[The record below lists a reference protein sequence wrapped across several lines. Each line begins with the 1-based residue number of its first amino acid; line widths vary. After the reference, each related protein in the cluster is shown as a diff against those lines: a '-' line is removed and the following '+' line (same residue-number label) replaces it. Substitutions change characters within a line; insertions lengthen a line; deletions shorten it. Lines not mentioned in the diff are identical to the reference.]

1 MWSNRWAERYRWS
14 DTLYNNW
21 ENGIRDLIP
30 KFITY
35 SRYNLRYHI
44 LKKGINLIIAL
55 PRLIVSSRVLDLW
68 LIYYRGREKT
78 DNFQFIFVL
87 YVRLESMKI
96 RQQNF
101 SRWENEVINKK
112 HYLWL
117 WIMTNS
123 IEYVFTY
130 EKWSSTWE
138 ENYAFEKYLF
148 SFAKLFL
155 TIAAIL
161 VELSSRQIT
170 GLNKS
175 LAYRLSVE

>member
-112 HYLWL
+112 TLFMTLNNDKFNWVCIYIWKMVVYLRRKL
-117 WIMTNS
+117 CFRK
-123 IEYVFTY
+123 VFI
-130 EKWSSTWE
+130 
-138 ENYAFEKYLF
+138 FF
-148 SFAKLFL
+148 
-155 TIAAIL
+155 
-161 VELSSRQIT
+161 RQIVSHHCCYT
-170 GLNKS
+170 CGIILKTNYWFK
-175 LAYRLSVE
+175 